1 MITDQEIATNC
12 ACFKL
17 RSAARAVTRAY
28 DKAFQPLGIKA
39 TQFTLLNAIG
49 MTAPISISVL
59 AEKLSMDRTTLTR
72 NLRPLEKHGWITS
85 VAGHGRSVEL
95 SLTEPGRALLE
106 AGKPRWSEA
115 QANLVATLPA
125 ATWATLKKTLDEIAT
140 HA

>member
-1 MITDQEIATNC
+1 MITDQEIAANC

-28 DKAFQPLGIKA
+28 DKALQPLGIKA

-49 MTAPISISVL
+49 ITAPVSISVL

-72 NLRPLEKHGWITS
+72 NLRPLEKHTWITS
-85 VAGHGRSVEL
+85 VAGQGRTVEL
-95 SLTEPGRALLE
+95 ALTEAGRALLE
-106 AGKPRWSEA
+106 AAKPRWVEA
-115 QANLVATLPA
+115 QAKLVGTLPA
-125 ATWATLKKTLDEIAT
+125 KTWAALKNTLDELAH

>member
-1 MITDQEIATNC
+1 MITDHEIAANC

-17 RSAARAVTRAY
+17 RSASRAVTRAY
-28 DKAFQPLGIKA
+28 DKALQPLGIKA

-49 MTAPISISVL
+49 ITAPISISVL

-72 NLRPLEKHGWITS
+72 NLRPLERRGLITS
-85 VAGHGRSVEL
+85 VSGHGRSVEL
-95 SLTEPGRALLE
+95 ALTEAGRALLE

-115 QANLVATLPA
+115 QGNLVGTLPA
-125 ATWATLKKTLDEIAT
+125 TTWAALKKTLEEIAH